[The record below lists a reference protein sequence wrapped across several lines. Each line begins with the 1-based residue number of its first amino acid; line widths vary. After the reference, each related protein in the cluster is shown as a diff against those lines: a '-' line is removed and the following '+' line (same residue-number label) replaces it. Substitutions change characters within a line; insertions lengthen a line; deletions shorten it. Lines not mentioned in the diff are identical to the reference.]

1 MGRLHVSALSNNAAL
16 YQRIATGAS
25 DAMEC
30 LERVLVM
37 HGEPAWKVKLKSSV
51 YTVVNA
57 ITGCRDAGLRHR
69 LLDRLEASYPAGHQ
83 LWKDTVMLS
92 VEADWDLVQR
102 YRKNN
107 PAAKNAPGLLR
118 QTVLCSNAA
127 VARQGWSEEAFDV
140 FSRLAQERPENLRA
154 LEVADAWQYAVM
166 GMNVDFM
173 ERILDAHPID
183 VNQPMLGD
191 ASPGGQASL
200 SNPNG
205 MDVVEAICQFWK
217 SYGIDDER
225 FHRAFLL
232 LERHGLDWKEPADR
246 WEKVSVEY
254 REKVLEWHHEAKQER
269 LTKALS
275 DVTVNTSRHR
285 GGPRL

>member
-25 DAMEC
+25 DAMES

-57 ITGCRDAGLRHR
+57 ITGCRDARLRHR

-107 PAAKNAPGLLR
+107 PDAKNASGLLR
-118 QTVLCSNAA
+118 QTVLYSNAA

-154 LEVADAWQYAVM
+154 LEVADAWQYAVL

-173 ERILDAHPID
+173 ERILDAHPVD

-225 FHRAFLL
+225 FHQAFLL
-232 LERHGLDWKEPADR
+232 LERHGLNWETPTDR
-246 WEKVSVEY
+246 WEKVPLGY
-254 REKVLEWHHEAKQER
+254 REKVVEWHHEARQER
-269 LTKALS
+269 LTQVLP
-275 DVTVNTSRHR
+275 DVTMSKGR